1 MDTSSSN
8 YEKLLKELTDLIP
21 GAVSASLTGIDGIGI
36 AFYNI
41 DPAFDPTLADAEF
54 ATMLATANRAAQS
67 LAVGDISELIFSTQ
81 KITIILK
88 MVGTDFY
95 LEVGLQVG
103 MGNIGMAR
111 LQMRRAAEAFIRV
124 LY

>member
-1 MDTSSSN
+1 MDSASSN
-8 YEKLLKELTDLIP
+8 YEKLLKELTDFIP

-54 ATMLATANRAAQS
+54 ATMLATANRAAQN
-67 LAVGDISELIFSTQ
+67 LTVGNISELIFSTD
-81 KITIILK
+81 KITILLK
-88 MVGTDFY
+88 MVGTEFY
-95 LEVGLQVG
+95 LEVGLQAG

-111 LQMRRAAEAFIRV
+111 LQMRRAAEAFIKV

>member
-1 MDTSSSN
+1 MDSASSN
-8 YEKLLKELTDLIP
+8 YEKLLKELTDFIP

-54 ATMLATANRAAQS
+54 ATMLATANRAAQN
-67 LAVGDISELIFSTQ
+67 LTVGNISELIFSTD
-81 KITIILK
+81 KITILLK
-88 MVGTDFY
+88 MVGTEFY
-95 LEVGLQVG
+95 LEVGLQSG

-111 LQMRRAAEAFIRV
+111 LQMRRASEAFVKV

>member
-1 MDTSSSN
+1 MDSASSN
-8 YEKLLKELTDLIP
+8 YEKLLKELTDFIP

-54 ATMLATANRAAQS
+54 ATMLATANRAAQN
-67 LAVGDISELIFSTQ
+67 LTVGNISELIFSTD
-81 KITIILK
+81 KITILLK
-88 MVGTDFY
+88 MVGTEFY
-95 LEVGLQVG
+95 LEVGLQAG

-111 LQMRRAAEAFIRV
+111 LQMRRAAEAFVKV